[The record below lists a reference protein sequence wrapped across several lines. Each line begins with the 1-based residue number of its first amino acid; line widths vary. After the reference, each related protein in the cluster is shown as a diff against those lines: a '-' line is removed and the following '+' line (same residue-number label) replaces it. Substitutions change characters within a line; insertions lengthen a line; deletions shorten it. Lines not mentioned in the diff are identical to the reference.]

1 MPDLRAGIIIGFGIN
16 NMLKNFLIPVFLS
29 IAIHSFAQDNGQI
42 FVYGKIVDGDTIPVI
57 QLKEVNIFSWKHLS
71 RSEEKKLTRLM
82 KNVKIVYPYA
92 RLAGIKLVEYEDIL
106 TEAADDK
113 SRRKIMKQL
122 EEELNA
128 AYGEELRELTVTQGK
143 ILLKLIDRE
152 TGESSYELV
161 SEFRGEFRAL
171 FYQAFARIFG
181 LNMKLRYDP
190 EGEDRE
196 IENIVR
202 MIESGQL

>member
-1 MPDLRAGIIIGFGIN
+1 LPDLRAGIILGFGIYT
-16 NMLKNFLIPVFLS
+16 MLRNFLIPVFFLF
-29 IAIHSFAQDNGQI
+29 AVQSFSQENDQLI
-42 FVYGKIVDGDTIPVI
+42 VYGKIIDGDTIPVI
-57 QLKEVNIFSWKHLS
+57 QLKEVNIYSWKLLS
-71 RSEEKKLTRLM
+71 RSEEQKLTRLM

-106 TEAADDK
+106 TEAPDDK
-113 SRRKIMKQL
+113 ARRKIMKQL

-128 AYGEELRELTVTQGK
+128 EFGEELRELTVTQGK

-196 IENIVR
+196 IESIVR

>member
-1 MPDLRAGIIIGFGIN
+1 
-16 NMLKNFLIPVFLS
+16 MLKFFLIPLFLL
-29 IAIHSFAQDNGQI
+29 ITLYSFPQEQDKI
-42 FVYGKIVDGDTIPVI
+42 VVYGEIVDGDTIPVI
-57 QLKEVNIFSWKHLS
+57 QLREVDIFSWRYLS
-71 RSEEKKLTRLM
+71 ASEERKLTRLM
-82 KNVKIVYPYA
+82 KNVKIAYPYA
-92 RLAGIKLVEYEDIL
+92 RLAGLKLIEYEEVL
-106 TEAADDK
+106 TEAPDDK
-113 SRRKIMKQL
+113 ARRKIMKQL

-128 AYGEELRELTVTQGK
+128 EYGPELRELTVSQGK
-143 ILLKLIDRE
+143 ILLKLIDRQ

-161 SEFRGEFRAL
+161 EEFRGEFRAV

-196 IENIVR
+196 IEHIVR

>member
-1 MPDLRAGIIIGFGIN
+1 LPDLRAGIILGFGID
-16 NMLKNFLIPVFLS
+16 NMFRNFLIPVFLL
-29 IAIHSFAQDNGQI
+29 IAIQTFSQENDQLIVH
-42 FVYGKIVDGDTIPVI
+42 GKIMDGDTIPVI
-57 QLKEVNIFSWKHLS
+57 QLKEVNIYTWKLLS
-71 RSEEKKLTRLM
+71 RSEERKLTRLM
-82 KNVKIVYPYA
+82 KNVKKVYPYA

-106 TEAADDK
+106 VAAPDDK
-113 SRRKIMKQL
+113 ARRKIMKQL

-128 AYGEELRELTVTQGK
+128 EYGEELREFTVTQGK

-190 EGEDRE
+190 EGEDRD
-196 IENIVR
+196 IESIVR

>member
-1 MPDLRAGIIIGFGIN
+1 MLRFLLIKAFFLFALCAFSQGKDTII
-16 NMLKNFLIPVFLS
+16 
-29 IAIHSFAQDNGQI
+29 
-42 FVYGKIVDGDTIPVI
+42 VYGEIINGDTVPLIHLPQVSI
-57 QLKEVNIFSWKHLS
+57 YSWKVLS
-71 RSEEKKLTRLM
+71 NREERQFTRLM

-92 RLAGIKLVEYEDIL
+92 RLAGIKLREYEDTL
-106 TEAADDK
+106 AMAPDDK
-113 SRRKIMKQL
+113 ARKKIMKKVEDQI
-122 EEELNA
+122 EAE
-128 AYGEELRELTVTQGK
+128 YGKDLRDLTVTQGK

-161 SEFRGEFRAL
+161 ADLRGEFRAV

-190 EGEDRE
+190 EGEDSE
-196 IENIVR
+196 IEYIVQ